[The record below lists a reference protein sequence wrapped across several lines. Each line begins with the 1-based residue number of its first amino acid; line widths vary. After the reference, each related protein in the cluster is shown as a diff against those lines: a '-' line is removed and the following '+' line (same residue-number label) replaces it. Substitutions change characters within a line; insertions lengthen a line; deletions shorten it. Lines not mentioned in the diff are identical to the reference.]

1 MSGEQGEAF
10 GNADLAG
17 TAAAAAATPAPL
29 LPDVDLAQGSSSA
42 TAPVPRPWPIPGPD
56 AGMPIPDHYGHDRVV
71 LLVQDPHHIF
81 AYWEF
86 SGDRLATVRADAG
99 ADAAAVLVLLEND
112 GQEQREID
120 LAGGKYFLSVAPG
133 RTYRVQVALR
143 TRSGQVV
150 PLATSNAV
158 TTPAAAPSAVRDE
171 TWMAVDETFEDLI
184 GRSGL
189 PGMGGSSLG
198 RLAITP
204 ATLAI
209 TTWQDSKETGPLA
222 GSSGILSAQRLAGFM
237 PVDEHALATYLAE
250 SLSSHSLSSHS
261 LGSHSLS
268 SSELVRDEA
277 PERKSGPEFQAQA
290 PPWWMAHEAP
300 AGADPLAAPE
310 ASAGPLSTPALAAPD
325 DDITAHDAF
334 SGPVPG
340 DHAAA
345 PGLPVHDGIAA
356 APAFPAQEA
365 AAVAPAPAPAEVGF
379 TAAPAFP
386 AQDPVGR
393 SAAAPAGD
401 DEEAP
406 AFPETLL
413 VVVSDTN
420 DDVAAQ
426 PEKPAPVAAAIRP
439 AAPAPAS
446 ARAPVAPISARY
458 ANPAYRSARPEPTQ
472 HSGPSRAA
480 EAAMTD
486 PHSVPASAP
495 DLLAADELASQV
507 RNAMAALAQHRA
519 ALAGDHARLRADHDA
534 LAARSAAR
542 EQEHAA
548 AITQAESAAAAQRQ
562 ALEVERAAHDATRSA
577 AEARQRE
584 HAAAI
589 AALGAAKEQEASR
602 AETHARDLDQT
613 RSQLT
618 AVEAAQR
625 ESAAREGA
633 LAAERAQAQARA
645 GQLARDLDQLRAD
658 HAANQAALAD
668 TQATARARAAEHAQ
682 TLMRLSQDA
691 ERAKADHA
699 AAIALAE
706 ARASQGGERQGALAA
721 EQRALHAQN
730 TQLARD
736 LAQSRADHA
745 AILAQSNEA
754 AARHAVLIDEHNALV
769 ERAADLAHQGERLV
783 QELGRVRLEGER
795 SRALISDLHERRAAL
810 EAEREQARTQ
820 LGQCQEYGQNLS
832 AELARV
838 RQEWDLEKAK
848 TARTNAMHAQFA
860 GEVAR
865 LIGPEDS
872 TLATALTAPETE
884 ASPADR
890 TWRLR
895 QALTLLER
903 RRSEAQATAGRRASE
918 VSDRDARLAEERA
931 HADAMRATHQA
942 QLAQAQ
948 QAAAARVAE
957 LETALAALAAVR
969 DERATLIRRQRE
981 IDARVATLETA
992 NRELAIAVASAVP
1005 GDDGTPTELAS
1016 GREDFIALIGEET
1029 PDHAA
1034 IAAQAKRLAVV
1045 SVSHQRSLT
1054 ETSRQAR
1061 AQTDSATSRMAAA
1074 EQEASALRVT
1084 LETRDIEVRRTQVE
1098 LTLLRREIAEQAAAL
1113 TAQQQE
1119 LAQSRDHH
1127 TALGA
1132 DHSLA
1137 RERVN
1142 DLEKRAARLQQA
1154 AEASAQELVQV
1165 RATLADAHTRAHAA
1179 EAAQVR
1185 LAQSLGEIHA
1195 ELASETGDTTSGP
1208 GATPGASAGETILHA
1223 ISVFVSAQTFG
1234 GDVGAASRDLVEAVQ
1249 ARSRDLADELAAAR
1263 ERLLS
1268 ARMTEAQLLRELQ
1281 SAQGALAASEAQVV
1295 GAKAE
1300 LSAAHEAQ
1308 ERLRLQ
1314 VGELQREATS
1324 AQARERVAAERLRQT
1339 EAELDGIVARE
1350 QAARDGQA
1358 EELAAARAEL
1368 SVRIEAIRR
1377 TEQALQ
1383 EARERHEAG
1392 DARLKRQREEFERM
1406 LAERDRLIRDR
1417 DQQLDELGGHRAEAK
1432 GLAVQVKSLTAQ
1444 LETANA
1450 RLKDQEGV
1458 YGAHASA
1465 STKSGDLAGELRKVQ
1480 ADRDA
1485 LREKQRILESELAD
1499 TTSATADLRTQLDE
1513 KRKEVVA
1520 IREQV
1525 VRSMADDRE
1534 KAAVMREEFRKLKE
1548 EVIGLRARLRRLSDG
1563 GPQKT

>member
-1 MSGEQGEAF
+1 MNGEQG
-10 GNADLAG
+10 NLADLAG
-17 TAAAAAATPAPL
+17 TAAAAAATPAPA
-29 LPDVDLAQGSSSA
+29 LPAVDVAQGSSSA
-42 TAPVPRPWPIPGPD
+42 SAPVPRPWPIPGPD
-56 AGMPIPDHYGHDRVV
+56 AGLPIPDHYGHDRVV
-71 LLVQDPHHIF
+71 LMVQDPHHLF

-86 SGDRLATVRADAG
+86 AGDRLGSVRADAG
-99 ADAAAVLVLLEND
+99 AEAAAVLVLLGDD

-143 TRSGQVV
+143 TRSGQVI

-171 TWMAVDETFEDLI
+171 TWMAVDETFDDLI
-184 GRSGL
+184 GRAGL

-209 TTWQDSKETGPLA
+209 TTWQDSTETGPLA

-237 PVDEHALATYLAE
+237 PVDERALATWLAE

-261 LGSHSLS
+261 LGSHSLGS
-268 SSELVRDEA
+268 AGLVREDTPA
-277 PERKSGPEFQAQA
+277 RTSGPEFQAQA
-290 PPWWMAHEAP
+290 PPWWMAYEAP
-300 AGADPLAAPE
+300 AGADQVGSPAPPSVAAPHDAIAAHDVFAGPDD
-310 ASAGPLSTPALAAPD
+310 ASAAPTIPGHENFVGAAALAAPY
-325 DDITAHDAF
+325 DDITAHDMFA
-334 SGPVPG
+334 PPG
-340 DHAAA
+340 DSHAALSA
-345 PGLPVHDGIAA
+345 PLHAAPDVGGLAA
-356 APAFPAQEA
+356 AH
-365 AAVAPAPAPAEVGF
+365 
-379 TAAPAFP
+379 AFP
-386 AQDPVGR
+386 AQDPPGR
-393 SAAAPAGD
+393 TANPGGD
-401 DEEAP
+401 DDEAP

-413 VVVSDTN
+413 VVVSDTS
-420 DDVAAQ
+420 DDVVAR

-439 AAPAPAS
+439 ATPAPAP

-458 ANPAYRSARPEPTQ
+458 AHPAYRSARPEPTQ

-486 PHSVPASAP
+486 PHTVPASAP

-548 AITQAESAAAAQRQ
+548 AIAQAETAAAAQRQ
-562 ALEVERAAHDATRSA
+562 ALEVERAAHDATRAA

-584 HAAAI
+584 HAAAL
-589 AALGAAKEQEASR
+589 AALSAAKEQEAAR

-613 RSQLT
+613 RSQLA

-668 TQATARARAAEHAQ
+668 TQAGARARAAEHAQ

-745 AILAQSNEA
+745 ATLAQANEA
-754 AARHAVLIDEHNALV
+754 AARHAVLIDEHNALA

-810 EAEREQARTQ
+810 EAEREQVRTQ
-820 LGQCQEYGQNLS
+820 LGQCQEHGQGLA

-872 TLATALTAPETE
+872 TLATALTAPESE

-931 HADAMRATHQA
+931 HADAMRATHQQ

-969 DERATLIRRQRE
+969 DERAALIRRQRE

-1005 GDDGTPTELAS
+1005 GDDGTPTDLAS

-1045 SVSHQRSLT
+1045 HVSHQRSLT

-1061 AQTDSATSRMAAA
+1061 AQADSATTRMAAA
-1074 EQEASALRVT
+1074 EQEASNLRAT
-1084 LETRDIEVRRTQVE
+1084 LESRDIEVRRTQVE

-1127 TALGA
+1127 AALGA

-1142 DLEKRAARLQQA
+1142 ELEKRAARLQQA
-1154 AEASAQELVQV
+1154 AEASAQELAQV
-1165 RATLADAHTRAHAA
+1165 RAALADAKTRAHAA

-1185 LAQSLGEIHA
+1185 LAQSFGDIHA
-1195 ELASETGDTTSGP
+1195 EHGSETGDAQSATATSGD
-1208 GATPGASAGETILHA
+1208 GILHA

-1249 ARSRDLADELAAAR
+1249 TRNKDLADELAAAR

-1295 GAKAE
+1295 GARAE

-1308 ERLRLQ
+1308 EHLRIQL
-1314 VGELQREATS
+1314 GELQREATG
-1324 AQARERVAAERLRQT
+1324 AQARERVAAERLRQI

-1480 ADRDA
+1480 ADRDS

-1563 GPQKT
+1563 GPQKA